1 MYPGLITNIFES
13 FSAGPA
19 CAIRPVGGQRIID
32 INYSKDACCQ
42 WDFLS
47 LQAAWITTA
56 VPFLVMAE
64 GNVQRVAEISNGR
77 EHIVGKL
84 RVLSHDFP
92 LIGGQRSALMQDP
105 IWDAYFAYI
114 MQERPAPNIEQFVAG
129 DAHTN
134 GDLFGQFC
142 NTLSVTF
149 RISVT
154 QIECCRPTFKGAFI
168 CEAEVCVGAL
178 QVVKK

>member
-19 CAIRPVGGQRIID
+19 CAIRPVGGQRIIY
-32 INYSKDACCQ
+32 IYYSKDARCQ
-42 WDFLS
+42 WNFLS
-47 LQAAWITTA
+47 TQAAWITTA
-56 VPFLVMAE
+56 IPLLVVTE
-64 GNVQRVAEISNGR
+64 RNVQRVMEISNGR

-84 RVLSHDFP
+84 RVLSHDLP

-142 NTLSVTF
+142 TTMSLNFSITYNL
-149 RISVT
+149 
-154 QIECCRPTFKGAFI
+154 IE
-168 CEAEVCVGAL
+168 
-178 QVVKK
+178 